1 MNPRFVALALALAL
15 LLLLAAAPSH
25 AQHGGGASAM
35 PATAAPADARQFDFL
50 IGQWELEVR
59 PKVSGLAAMIHGAPR
74 LLGSWK
80 AWRAFDGFGVQ
91 DELRIMDS
99 SGNPQSLTSSQR
111 VYAEAER
118 QWKISTLNVYQA
130 RYSTSTARWQNGE
143 MQTSGQGTDA
153 EGKDYQSRTR
163 YFEIGKDAFKMTQDR
178 SYDEGNTWD
187 EGVLAIDAKR
197 VSATAPH

>member
-1 MNPRFVALALALAL
+1 VNPKIVALAL

-25 AQHGGGASAM
+25 AQHGGGAATM

-91 DELRIMDS
+91 DELRIMDG
-99 SGNPQSLTSSQR
+99 SGNPQSLTSAQR

-130 RYSTSTARWQNGE
+130 RYAASTARWQNGE
-143 MQTSGQGTDA
+143 MQTTGQGTDA

-178 SYDEGNTWD
+178 SYDQGKTWD

-197 VSATAPH
+197 VAATAPR